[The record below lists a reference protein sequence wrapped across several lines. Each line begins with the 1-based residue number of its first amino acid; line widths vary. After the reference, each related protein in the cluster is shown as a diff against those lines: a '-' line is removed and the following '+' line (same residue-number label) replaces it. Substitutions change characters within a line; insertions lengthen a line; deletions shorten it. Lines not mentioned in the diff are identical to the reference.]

1 MSPLVTF
8 LMLETQIF
16 YKNDLTFCYLYEKIE
31 LRVNPV
37 RSVSQRRGIF
47 DMAVDHEEVVLRLGA
62 VEESAKQAH
71 KRLNEMDTLIKSVQS
86 LATSVAGMQNQL
98 TDMNNDIK
106 TLKEKP
112 AKNWELIINTIL
124 TTGVGAIIGYLVS
137 IALSAG
143 GAV

>member
-1 MSPLVTF
+1 
-8 LMLETQIF
+8 
-16 YKNDLTFCYLYEKIE
+16 
-31 LRVNPV
+31 
-37 RSVSQRRGIF
+37 
-47 DMAVDHEEVVLRLGA
+47 MAVDHEEVVLRLGA

-86 LATSVAGMQNQL
+86 LATSVAAIQNQL
-98 TDMNNDIK
+98 SDMNNDVK
-106 TLKEKP
+106 ALKEKP